1 MACGSEPP
9 APRVR
14 MGRDG
19 VWECR
24 LYLGRAADGRAI
36 RPYRRFPHAA
46 TEEEARA
53 LAGTWA
59 ANVTAD
65 GSVRSARLSDL
76 LEDYVEMRERNGAS
90 PNSIRSYRLFTR
102 YVSRFLRTANARDLG
117 VMDFNRFEQ
126 RLLLPKADGGQG
138 LGRNSAI
145 NVHNFLRGAY
155 NHFVDAGICDAN
167 PLVYV
172 AKPSPERHEASAITE
187 WDFEDLNA
195 RLEAALGREVR
206 TRADYR
212 AAVYAFA
219 SWLSLV
225 TGMRVGEVC
234 AARRIDVKRAQMFVH
249 VGSTVI
255 EPAGGRPF
263 RRDVTKGRKCRN
275 VSVTR
280 DDITAIDAYLRM
292 QDGFLGRLG
301 ADAPLATL
309 DGLYMRPTTVS
320 RAFGRMRDS
329 CGLPREI
336 TFHSL
341 RHTHASWLIVNGC
354 DLKTISERLG
364 HADEATTLRIYGH
377 LMPGRDA
384 AAARLFSDAKRR
396 AAGVPNVNQSAVPG
410 IAVGGGETRGE
421 PPFPA
426 RDGTAGAR

>member
-9 APRVR
+9 SPRVR

-24 LYLGRAADGRAI
+24 LYLGRGIDGKAI
-36 RPYRRFPHAA
+36 RPYKRFPRAA
-46 TEEEARA
+46 TEEEAQSFA
-53 LAGTWA
+53 ETWA
-59 ANVTAD
+59 ANLTAD
-65 GSVRSARLSDL
+65 GAVRSARLTDL
-76 LEDYVEMRERNGAS
+76 LEDYVQLRERNGAS

-102 YVSRFLRTANARDLG
+102 YARRYLGTANARDLG
-117 VMDFNRFEQ
+117 VMDLNRFEQ
-126 RLLLPKADGGQG
+126 RLLTSKEQGGQG
-138 LGRNSAI
+138 LCRNSVI

-155 NHFVDAGICDAN
+155 NHFVDAGVCDAN

-172 AKPSPERHEASAITE
+172 AKPSPERHEASALNE
-187 WDFEDLNA
+187 WDFEGLNGM
-195 RLEAALGREVR
+195 LEGALGKEVE

-234 AARRIDVKRAQMFVH
+234 AVRRIDVKRAPSYVH
-249 VGSTVI
+249 VGGTVV
-255 EPAGGRPF
+255 EPKGSKPR

-275 VSVTR
+275 VALTQ
-280 DDITAIDAYLRM
+280 DDIAVIDAFAKR
-292 QDGFLGRLG
+292 QGAVLGRLD
-301 ADAPLATL
+301 ADRPLVTL
-309 DGLYMRPTTVS
+309 DGSYMRPTTIS
-320 RAFGRMRDS
+320 RAFGRMRGE

-341 RHTHASWLIVNGC
+341 RHTHASWLIANGC
-354 DLKTISERLG
+354 DLKTLSERMG

-384 AAARLFSDAKRR
+384 AAAQLFNEAKRR
-396 AAGVPNVNQSAVPG
+396 AAG
-410 IAVGGGETRGE
+410 
-421 PPFPA
+421 
-426 RDGTAGAR
+426 